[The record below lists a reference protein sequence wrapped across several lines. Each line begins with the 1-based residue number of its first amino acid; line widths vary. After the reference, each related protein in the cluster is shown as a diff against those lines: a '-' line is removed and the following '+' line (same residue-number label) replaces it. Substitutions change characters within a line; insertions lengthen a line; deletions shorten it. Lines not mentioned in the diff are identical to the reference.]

1 MLSLQPSLR
10 IRQIYPLLIFN
21 SPFVKHVS
29 CHSCSEYDLDRILSL
44 LDEIYSEAQGPEL
57 AGKSVLVKPNILL
70 DEFPGKAV
78 TTHPVFVE
86 AVIRFLQNHS
96 AGKIFVGDSPGFH
109 SPSFKPRK
117 SGIFEVC
124 ERMGAEWVYFGKET
138 ASLSLPSGKTPVAGI
153 VKEVDYFFSL
163 PKLKTHELMGYT
175 GAIKNTFG
183 LIPHLHK
190 AKQHAFHR
198 SSQSMASFLI
208 DLNESITPDFIFMD
222 AIWAMEGA
230 GPGNGERYPLHL
242 VLGSANPLALD
253 IIASK
258 IIGYDPLV
266 IETNSE
272 GLRRK
277 KWLASIDEIVVKGCD
292 VEQQIRSDFKI
303 IQRASPWKMSFNIVL
318 KRIPFLRNRLERKP
332 VFFRKRCTGCKA
344 CINIC
349 PVQAI
354 RISRTNPKKVILD
367 SKKCISCFCCHEICP
382 NNAIEIK

>member
-1 MLSLQPSLR
+1 MNP
-10 IRQIYPLLIFN
+10 IVCCN
-21 SPFVKHVS
+21 
-29 CHSCSEYDLDRILSL
+29 SCSEYDIDRILRL
-44 LDEIYSEAQGPEL
+44 LEEIYIRAQGPAL
-57 AGKSVLVKPNILL
+57 SGKSILVKPNILL
-70 DEFPGKAV
+70 DEPPNKAV

-86 AVIRFLQNHS
+86 AVIRFLQSQN
-96 AGKIFVGDSPGFH
+96 AGKIYVGDSPGLH
-109 SPSFKPRK
+109 SLSFKPHK
-117 SGIFEVC
+117 SGIYTVC
-124 ERMGAEWVYFGKET
+124 EKTGAEWVYFGKNT
-138 ASLSLPSGKTPVAGI
+138 TTISTSSAKTPVTGI
-153 VKEVDYFFSL
+153 MKEIDYFFSL

-198 SSQSMASFLI
+198 SSQSMASFLV

-230 GPGNGERYPLHL
+230 GPGNGDLYPLHL

-253 IIASK
+253 IIATT
-258 IIGYDPLV
+258 IIGYNPLD
-266 IETNSE
+266 IETNKE

-277 KWLASIDEIVVKGCD
+277 KWLASLDEIVVHGND
-292 VEQQIRSDFKI
+292 MQQQIRNDFKI
-303 IQRASPWKMSFNIVL
+303 IQKASPWKMSFNIVL
-318 KRIPFLRNRLERKP
+318 KRIPFLHNRLERKP
-332 VFFRKRCTGCKA
+332 VFFKKRCTGCKA

-354 RISRTNPKKVILD
+354 HFSPKNPKKVILD
-367 SKKCISCFCCHEICP
+367 SKKCICCFCCHEVCP